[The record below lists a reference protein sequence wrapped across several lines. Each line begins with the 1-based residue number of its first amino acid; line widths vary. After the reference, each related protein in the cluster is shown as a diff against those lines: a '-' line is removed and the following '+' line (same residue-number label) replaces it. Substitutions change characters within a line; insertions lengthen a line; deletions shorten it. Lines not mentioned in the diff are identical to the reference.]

1 MPATRYCEVQSHKR
15 FCTWPESASAIQG
28 ASIGVCHRNHG
39 IQVLV
44 AKLGRSPGLDNA
56 LAWNEFEVASADVA
70 IMGGNFGAYLYPLR

>member
-1 MPATRYCEVQSHKR
+1 M
-15 FCTWPESASAIQG
+15 
-28 ASIGVCHRNHG
+28 
-39 IQVLV
+39 LV